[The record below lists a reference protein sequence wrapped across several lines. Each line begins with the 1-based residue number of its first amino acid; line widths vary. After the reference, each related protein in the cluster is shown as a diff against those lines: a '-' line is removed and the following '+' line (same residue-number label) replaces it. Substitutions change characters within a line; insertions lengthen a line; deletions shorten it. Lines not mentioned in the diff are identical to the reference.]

1 MAGKILSAL
10 IFCIC
15 GFLFISVG
23 SYLAFFQTKGYHETT
38 ATVTSIE
45 GVRTDIDHK
54 QFDSTVVYT
63 VHNVEYTGVIRTH
76 SNTSSI
82 GKEVKILY
90 NPAHPE
96 EIINDARPLGIFIGI
111 VGLMVILCSPIMVK
125 LWPGER

>member
-10 IFCIC
+10 VFCIC

-23 SYLAFFQTKGYHETT
+23 AYLGFFQTQGYYQTT
-38 ATVTSIE
+38 ATVTSIAD
-45 GVRTDIDHK
+45 VRTDVDRK

-63 VHNVEYTGVIRTH
+63 VHGVEYTGVIRTH
-76 SNTSSI
+76 SNTSSV
-82 GKEVKILY
+82 GKEVTIFY

-96 EIINDARPLGIFIGI
+96 EIINDTRPLGIFIGV